1 MEHVGITAII
11 LAAGYSERMGRFKP
25 LLDLGG
31 RPVIA
36 RVVDTFVR
44 AGIRD
49 VRVVAGYN
57 KDILMPVLHK
67 LGTRVIVNDNY
78 ADGMFT
84 SVLAAVKGL
93 ESGVKAFFL
102 LPADI
107 PLVRP
112 WTIRYLAENFVRN
125 EGKILVPCFMGQ
137 HGHPPLIASRF
148 IENIMNYR
156 GEDGLSGV
164 LKQQEADTVSI
175 RVPDRNILFDVDKP
189 GDYMELQQ
197 RWKGCCIPSVNECEV
212 MLKEVHKVPDWTL
225 QHSRTVA
232 GIAGRI
238 TDELNR
244 YGSCLDRDLILAA
257 SLLHDI
263 AKGKP
268 GHAGESARIVRDF
281 GCPEVA
287 HIIESHTDIVLS
299 PYKTIGAAEV
309 LYLADK
315 LVSDDKLVT
324 LSERFGESVARHG
337 NKPGTMR
344 KIETRYKNAL
354 TIKDCIEA
362 RIGTMPLDL
371 QYDGNKL
378 AGTQRWV

>member
-1 MEHVGITAII
+1 M
-11 LAAGYSERMGRFKP
+11 
-25 LLDLGG
+25 
-31 RPVIA
+31 
-36 RVVDTFVR
+36 
-44 AGIRD
+44 
-49 VRVVAGYN
+49 
-57 KDILMPVLHK
+57 
-67 LGTRVIVNDNY
+67 
-78 ADGMFT
+78 
-84 SVLAAVKGL
+84 
-93 ESGVKAFFL
+93 
-102 LPADI
+102 
-107 PLVRP
+107 
-112 WTIRYLAENFVRN
+112 
-125 EGKILVPCFMGQ
+125 
-137 HGHPPLIASRF
+137 IASRF
-148 IENIMNYR
+148 IENILNYR
-156 GEDGLSGV
+156 GEDGLRGV
-164 LKQQEADTVSI
+164 LKRQEDDTVSI

-212 MLKEVHKVPDWTL
+212 LLKEVHKIPDWTL

-232 GIAGRI
+232 GVAGRI

-268 GHAGESARIVRDF
+268 GHARESACIVRDF

-315 LVSDDKLVT
+315 LVSEDKLVT

-337 NKPGTMR
+337 NKPETMR

>member
-1 MEHVGITAII
+1 
-11 LAAGYSERMGRFKP
+11 MGRFKP

-57 KDILMPVLHK
+57 KDVLTPVLED
-67 LGTRVIVNDNY
+67 LGVRVIVNDNY

-93 ESGVKAFFL
+93 ESGVKAFLL

-175 RVPDRNILFDVDKP
+175 RVPDSNILFDMDEP
-189 GDYMELQQ
+189 GDYTELQR
-197 RWKGCCIPSVNECEV
+197 RWKRCSIPSVDECEV
-212 MLKEVHKVPDWTL
+212 LLKDIYSISDLVLE
-225 QHSRTVA
+225 HSKTVA

-244 YGSCLDRDLILAA
+244 AGTDLDGDLILAA

-268 GHAGESARIVRDF
+268 DHARESARILKNL
-281 GCPEVA
+281 GYPEVS
-287 HIIESHTDIVLS
+287 HIVKSHTDIVLS
-299 PYKTIGAAEV
+299 EHMAIGPAEV

-315 LVSDDKLVT
+315 LVSEDKLVT
-324 LSERFGESVARHG
+324 LSERFGESVSRHG
-337 NKPGTMR
+337 KKPETMR
-344 KIETRYKNAL
+344 KIETRYKTAL
-354 TIKDCIEA
+354 IIKDCIET
-362 RIGTMPLDL
+362 RIGRPILDL
-371 QYDGNKL
+371 LYDDNKL
-378 AGTQRWV
+378 AGTQRWA